1 MLMDCETA
9 RGTSPTGR
17 RRLTEIFSFGSA
29 ETPAV
34 VPGSV
39 QYGCRSESTGRDYR
53 ISVFTPPGLAPEA
66 GYLVLYVVDETRNL
80 FGRAAV
86 QFVVPV
92 GDNFRSV
99 QLEWARTEVSDRD
112 QLKVKLTHSSRTRDT
127 PSVRGSRWWNKIV
140 ELRPIEHRYGRTS
153 NTACNQ

>member
-17 RRLTEIFSFGSA
+17 RRLTEIFSLGSA

-66 GYLVLYVVDETRNL
+66 GYPVLYVVDANL
-80 FGRAAV
+80 IFPMLPRWP
-86 QFVVPV
+86 PV
-92 GDNFRSV
+92 
-99 QLEWARTEVSDRD
+99 
-112 QLKVKLTHSSRTRDT
+112 
-127 PSVRGSRWWNKIV
+127 SRWRATR
-140 ELRPIEHRYGRTS
+140 LS
-153 NTACNQ
+153 